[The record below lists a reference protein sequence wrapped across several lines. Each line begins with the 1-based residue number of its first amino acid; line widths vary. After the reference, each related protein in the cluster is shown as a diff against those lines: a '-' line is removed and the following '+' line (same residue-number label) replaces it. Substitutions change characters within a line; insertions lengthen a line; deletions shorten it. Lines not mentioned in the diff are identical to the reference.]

1 MRRMVCVF
9 GHWCPPPHSYIIF
22 TCYFYTMKYSRARAK
37 FGAGAQREFLL
48 SAKKHLGVSWIEL
61 AKRANLN
68 PGTLKSYFNE
78 YCTLPWH
85 TAEKICI
92 CCGWSSETKLEKFE
106 VKKTFRFGRGKIC
119 LSEQVFSG
127 EVPTKLEL
135 GRMGMVKSKHISIPV
150 CLDKHLAEEIGV
162 HLGDGFLSDKK
173 YDFRVKG
180 DKNNERA
187 YYDVYLASLYWNL
200 FKIKIKNKDYG
211 TSYGFEIYSKDIWL
225 FKTRVLGIS
234 AGKKNAIRIPLL
246 IRDADTGIQCA
257 FLRGLMD
264 TDGSF
269 EFRSR
274 YSHNGYYP
282 VISLATVSAAL
293 AKDALSMFLKLG
305 FSARLYKKSNGSD
318 EIYLYGYANFQR
330 YEAMIGWHNTKNI
343 AKVAKFHHLWPGIAS
358 GPV

>member
-1 MRRMVCVF
+1 MVCV
-9 GHWCPPPHSYIIF
+9 GWHWYPTPCSYIIF
-22 TCYFYTMKYSRARAK
+22 TCYFYTMEYNRTRAK
-37 FGAGAQREFLL
+37 FGEGAQREFLL
-48 SAKKHLGVSWIEL
+48 SAKKHLGVSWTEL
-61 AKRANLN
+61 AKRAGIN

-85 TAEKICI
+85 AAEKICR

-106 VKKTFRFGRGKIC
+106 VKKSFRFGWGKIR
-119 LSEQVFSG
+119 LSEQVFSD
-127 EVPTKLEL
+127 EAPMKLEL
-135 GRMGMVKSKHISIPV
+135 GRMGMMKPKHMSIPTH
-150 CLDKHLAEEIGV
+150 LDKRLAEEIGV

-187 YYDVYLASLYWNL
+187 YYDRHLASLYRNL
-200 FKIKIKNKDYG
+200 FKIEIKNKDYG
-211 TSYGFEIYSKDIWL
+211 TSYGFEIYSKDLWL

-246 IRDADTGIQCA
+246 VRNADTGIHCA

-274 YSHNGYYP
+274 YGHNGYYP

-293 AKDALSMFLKLG
+293 AKDALNVFLKLG
-305 FSARLYKKSNGSD
+305 FSAKLYQKANGSD

-330 YEAMIGWHNTKNI
+330 YEAMIGWHNTKNL
-343 AKVAKFHHLWPGIAS
+343 AKVAEFHHRWPGIAS
-358 GPV
+358 GSK